1 MGNEILG
8 MAKRRQTQTVAD
20 RRYLH
25 RNAELG
31 FELPLTKEYVWRRLQ
46 SMGYQPKE
54 CGRCGI
60 TAEIGGGKEC
70 FLLRADMDGLPIA
83 ERSGEP
89 FAARNGHMHACGHD
103 LHTAML
109 LAAAGILRERE
120 RELRQKVRLLFQ
132 PAEELLEGA
141 RDCIEGGAI
150 DGVSGAMMLH
160 VLPSMPFSAGT
171 AIVSEAG
178 VTASAADF
186 FDVTFYGKGCHGSSP
201 WQGADSLLMG
211 AQAVTALQ
219 SISARELSPD
229 VPAVLTFGKFFAGDA
244 DNAIAGKSILSG
256 TLRAM
261 NEERRTFIKKR
272 MEEIVKATA
281 RGMRGRARVSYKG
294 GCPCLQNDGA
304 VSLRVYEAA
313 KRTLGEKFVLR
324 SSQLPK
330 GGVGG
335 SEDFAYIAKEIPSVM
350 VGICAGSGG
359 QVQDET
365 KRKSK
370 NEPLHSPHVCFDE
383 RCMPYGAALLSA
395 SVLKS

>member
-1 MGNEILG
+1 MGNEILET
-8 MAKRRQTQTVAD
+8 AKKRQSQTVAD

-25 RNAELG
+25 KNAEVG
-31 FELPLTKEYVWRRLQ
+31 FELPRTKSYVWERLK
-46 SMGYQPKE
+46 SMGYEPKE

-60 TAEIGGGKEC
+60 TAEIGRGKEC

-120 RELRQKVRLLFQ
+120 KELRVRVRLLFQ

-141 RDCIEGGAI
+141 RDCISSGVT
-150 DGVSGAMMLH
+150 DGVTRAMMLH
-160 VLPSMPFSAGT
+160 VLPSMPFAVGT
-171 AIVSEAG
+171 AIVSAAG
-178 VTASAADF
+178 ITAPAADF

-201 WQGADSLLMG
+201 WQGVDSLLTA

-219 SISARELSPD
+219 AIASRELSPD
-229 VPAVLTFGKFFAGDA
+229 VPAVLTFGQFHAGDA
-244 DNAIAGKSILSG
+244 DNAIAAKAVLSG

-261 NEERRTFIKKR
+261 DEQRRDFVKKR
-272 MEEIVKATA
+272 LEEIVKSMA
-281 RGMRGRARVSYKG
+281 RSMRGRARVVYKG
-294 GCPCLQNDGA
+294 GCPCLQNDGEIS
-304 VSLRVYEAA
+304 SLVYERA
-313 KRTLGEKFVLR
+313 KNALGEKFVLL
-324 SSQLPK
+324 SSELPK

-335 SEDFAYIAKEIPSVM
+335 SEDFAYIAEKVPSVM

-359 QVQDET
+359 QVRD
-365 KRKSK
+365 
-370 NEPLHSPHVCFDE
+370 EPLHSPHVCFDE
-383 RCMPYGAALLSA
+383 RCMPYGAALLA
-395 SVLKS
+395 ATVLGNGK